1 MTMEV
6 RRMVFAIASR
16 RSIQRKSLATVI
28 AAAGFGL
35 FLCGFAASTW
45 LPLALVF
52 LALAGASSSI
62 YMTLNGTIVQ
72 ELCSDEYRG
81 RVSSVYMVTWGLMP
95 FGALPAGALAE
106 AYGAPLTVFLGGA
119 ICLVFALC
127 ILAVHP
133 QLRRADAHGTVRA
146 EVVALALP
154 GVATARHAFA
164 DARIAPAPLRTLDLH
179 HVIPRRG
186 LSARLVRPPRSA
198 PGRRRQPAAP

>member
-1 MTMEV
+1 VLHNLVEGFVYCYRTKPIFMQLLIAAVPNIVAYPYMQFLPSFARDHFRIGPEGLGVLMTAMGAGALTGS
-6 RRMVFAIASR
+6 FAIASR

-133 QLRRADAHGTVRA
+133 QLRRADAH
-146 EVVALALP
+146 
-154 GVATARHAFA
+154 
-164 DARIAPAPLRTLDLH
+164 
-179 HVIPRRG
+179 
-186 LSARLVRPPRSA
+186 
-198 PGRRRQPAAP
+198 AAA